1 MARNMIFELMLAG
14 LAVLA
19 VWLIF
24 FRDDDNPVDKL
35 PGPPRRPWIGN
46 AWELLQMPADKFL
59 DVLVDYT
66 NKYGDRYVFKVFSL
80 RVLHISGPPDVETVL
95 SHSKNIKKSAPYD
108 FLKGWLGSGLLL
120 STGLH
125 WHKRRKILTP
135 TFHFNILKNFANVIE
150 EKTQDLVKML
160 KEKNG
165 ADVSLMPTISDFTL
179 FTICETAMGTKL
191 DDDQTSA
198 TVDYKNAILNIGL
211 QMLCRISRF
220 WLHNDFIFNNSS
232 RGKEFAKT
240 LEVARSFADNVIMD
254 RKAQRAQN
262 KGEAIADVT
271 DGIGTKRRLAM
282 LDLLLEA
289 EEKGE
294 IDMDGIRDEV
304 NTFMFEGHDTT
315 ALALT
320 FGLMLIADHEEVQK
334 QGEKSM
340 TNLPNLH
347 DIGESR
353 NEKRK
358 SLDQSE
364 ESISENDFIT
374 VTRRK
379 TKVRIRSDLFDIPT
393 TEINMQNEEVE
404 EENYVIC
411 ITSSQCLPKQMAM
424 AKLLRTNNH
433 RNITKIKYK
442 SPFKVLV
449 QFETLEDAEKLN
461 NCPKFRELGYRC
473 EKTNKKNICFGI
485 VRGVDL
491 ELKEEEIME
500 ILESSAK
507 ILDVKRL
514 KRTNSEGKWV
524 ESETIR
530 IRFMSTSLPD
540 YIYAY
545 EERIYEE
552 CQTILGDSEHVTMSN
567 LSDMKYLEAV
577 IKEILRLYPSVP
589 FIGREI
595 TEDFK
600 LGDLLVKKG
609 TTVDVHI
616 YELHRRAD
624 MFPEPEKFMPERF
637 LGTEMKHPYA
647 YVPFSAGPR
656 NCIGQRFAMQEMK
669 TTLSE
674 LVRHFK
680 IVPKVKG
687 ARPRVMVDLV
697 LRPVDPIYFYC
708 FEYKVENFMYT
719 KSRMIINKIVF
730 FQLTL
735 VAHNFLNE
743 CEKRKQIPFYS
754 KMTSND

>member
-1 MARNMIFELMLAG
+1 MIFELLLAG
-14 LAVLA
+14 LAVLV

-304 NTFMFEGHDTT
+304 NTFMFE
-315 ALALT
+315 
-320 FGLMLIADHEEVQK
+320 
-334 QGEKSM
+334 
-340 TNLPNLH
+340 
-347 DIGESR
+347 
-353 NEKRK
+353 
-358 SLDQSE
+358 
-364 ESISENDFIT
+364 
-374 VTRRK
+374 
-379 TKVRIRSDLFDIPT
+379 
-393 TEINMQNEEVE
+393 
-404 EENYVIC
+404 
-411 ITSSQCLPKQMAM
+411 
-424 AKLLRTNNH
+424 
-433 RNITKIKYK
+433 
-442 SPFKVLV
+442 
-449 QFETLEDAEKLN
+449 
-461 NCPKFRELGYRC
+461 
-473 EKTNKKNICFGI
+473 
-485 VRGVDL
+485 
-491 ELKEEEIME
+491 
-500 ILESSAK
+500 
-507 ILDVKRL
+507 
-514 KRTNSEGKWV
+514 
-524 ESETIR
+524 
-530 IRFMSTSLPD
+530 
-540 YIYAY
+540 
-545 EERIYEE
+545 ERIYEE

-600 LGDLLVKKG
+600 LG
-609 TTVDVHI
+609 
-616 YELHRRAD
+616 
-624 MFPEPEKFMPERF
+624 
-637 LGTEMKHPYA
+637 
-647 YVPFSAGPR
+647 
-656 NCIGQRFAMQEMK
+656 QRFAMQEMK

-697 LRPVDPIYFYC
+697 LRPVDPIYVKF
-708 FEYKVENFMYT
+708 
-719 KSRMIINKIVF
+719 
-730 FQLTL
+730 
-735 VAHNFLNE
+735 
-743 CEKRKQIPFYS
+743 IPR
-754 KMTSND
+754 

>member
-1 MARNMIFELMLAG
+1 MIFELLLAA
-14 LAVLA
+14 LVAAV

-35 PGPPRRPWIGN
+35 PGPPRKPWIGN
-46 AWELLQMPADKFL
+46 AWELLQMPSDKLL
-59 DVLVDYT
+59 DILVDYT

-108 FLKGWLGSGLLL
+108 FLKGWLGTGLLL

-135 TFHFNILKNFANVIE
+135 TFHFNILKNFAHVIE

-160 KEKNG
+160 KDKNG

-191 DDDQTSA
+191 DDDKTSA
-198 TVDYKNAILNIGL
+198 TVDYKNAILNIGM
-211 QMLCRISRF
+211 QMLARITRF
-220 WLHNDFIFNNSS
+220 WLHNDFVFNNSS
-232 RGKEFAKT
+232 RGKEFNKT
-240 LEVARSFADNVIMD
+240 LEVARAFADNVIMD
-254 RKAQRAQN
+254 RKAQRTQN
-262 KGEAIADVT
+262 KREETAIADAS
-271 DGIGTKRRLAM
+271 DGIGTKKRLAM

-320 FGLMLIADHEEVQK
+320 FGLMLLADHEDVQ
-334 QGEKSM
+334 
-340 TNLPNLH
+340 
-347 DIGESR
+347 
-353 NEKRK
+353 
-358 SLDQSE
+358 
-364 ESISENDFIT
+364 
-374 VTRRK
+374 
-379 TKVRIRSDLFDIPT
+379 
-393 TEINMQNEEVE
+393 
-404 EENYVIC
+404 
-411 ITSSQCLPKQMAM
+411 
-424 AKLLRTNNH
+424 
-433 RNITKIKYK
+433 
-442 SPFKVLV
+442 
-449 QFETLEDAEKLN
+449 
-461 NCPKFRELGYRC
+461 
-473 EKTNKKNICFGI
+473 
-485 VRGVDL
+485 
-491 ELKEEEIME
+491 
-500 ILESSAK
+500 
-507 ILDVKRL
+507 
-514 KRTNSEGKWV
+514 
-524 ESETIR
+524 
-530 IRFMSTSLPD
+530 
-540 YIYAY
+540 
-545 EERIYEE
+545 ERIYEE

-600 LGDLLVKKG
+600 LGDITVKKG

-687 ARPRVMVDLV
+687 ARPRIMADLV
-697 LRPVDPIYFYC
+697 LRPVDPIYVKF
-708 FEYKVENFMYT
+708 
-719 KSRMIINKIVF
+719 
-730 FQLTL
+730 
-735 VAHNFLNE
+735 
-743 CEKRKQIPFYS
+743 IPR
-754 KMTSND
+754 